1 MCKTQF
7 LKYFSEESCKNCP
20 SIQKADECVEFDEC
34 SEHSSEYFKAGFTS
48 AKQEYEEKH
57 RWIPFTEKMP
67 DVDPIIQ
74 CKKEDKVYYSG
85 IVKIKFMT
93 SEEKTKELISQFGD
107 NAKYVVLEVKE
118 ELKQLYKDLGLE
130 HEEQKNYMIRVLN
143 YWSRV
148 KEAIEKKSKSVEIDI
163 SKDNSFTHKC

>member
-1 MCKTQF
+1 
-7 LKYFSEESCKNCP
+7 
-20 SIQKADECVEFDEC
+20 
-34 SEHSSEYFKAGFTS
+34 
-48 AKQEYEEKH
+48 
-57 RWIPFTEKMP
+57 
-67 DVDPIIQ
+67 
-74 CKKEDKVYYSG
+74 
-85 IVKIKFMT
+85 MT

-130 HEEQKNYMIRVLN
+130 YEEQKNYMIRVLN

-148 KEAIEKKSKSVEIDI
+148 KENIEKKSKYVEIDI

>member
-1 MCKTQF
+1 
-7 LKYFSEESCKNCP
+7 
-20 SIQKADECVEFDEC
+20 
-34 SEHSSEYFKAGFTS
+34 
-48 AKQEYEEKH
+48 
-57 RWIPFTEKMP
+57 
-67 DVDPIIQ
+67 
-74 CKKEDKVYYSG
+74 
-85 IVKIKFMT
+85 MT
-93 SEEKTKELISQFGD
+93 PEEKTKELISQFGD

-148 KEAIEKKSKSVEIDI
+148 KEGIEKKSKYVEIDI